1 MVLKREGNIFSLFY
15 LKGEIMK
22 PTKKINRKKKV
33 FSILS
38 IVAIATLF
46 FILETGSVYAEGVPN
61 EATNIMK
68 GFMDIVF
75 TFVRFFGIFL
85 AAWGVFDIGSSMSSH
100 DSNQRST
107 GIKLLVGGI
116 IVIFAKEILN
126 AIGVIW

>member
-1 MVLKREGNIFSLFY
+1 
-15 LKGEIMK
+15 MK
-22 PTKKINRKKKV
+22 PTKKISRKKKV
-33 FSILS
+33 LSILS

-46 FILETGSVYAEGVPN
+46 FILQTSNVFADVPN

-68 GFMDIVF
+68 GFMDIIF

-126 AIGVIW
+126 AIGVTW

>member
-1 MVLKREGNIFSLFY
+1 MTL
-15 LKGEIMK
+15 
-22 PTKKINRKKKV
+22 KKK
-33 FSILS
+33 SNKKKLLS
-38 IVAIATLF
+38 IVSIAAIPAIFL
-46 FILETGSVYAEGVPN
+46 ILQTSSVFAENVPN

-68 GFMDIVF
+68 GFLDIVF

-100 DSNQRST
+100 DSSQRST

-126 AIGVIW
+126 AIGVTW

>member
-1 MVLKREGNIFSLFY
+1 
-15 LKGEIMK
+15 MK

-38 IVAIATLF
+38 IVAIVATF
-46 FILETGSVYAEGVPN
+46 FILETGSIYAEGVPN

-126 AIGVIW
+126 AIGVTW

>member
-1 MVLKREGNIFSLFY
+1 MVLKREVFTSLFL
-15 LKGEIMK
+15 LKGEIMQ

-33 FSILS
+33 LSILS
-38 IVAIATLF
+38 IVAIAVTF
-46 FILETGSVYAEGVPN
+46 IILETGSVFAEDVPN

-68 GFMDIVF
+68 GFMDIIF

-126 AIGVIW
+126 AIGVTW

>member
-1 MVLKREGNIFSLFY
+1 MTL
-15 LKGEIMK
+15 
-22 PTKKINRKKKV
+22 KKK
-33 FSILS
+33 SNKKKLLS
-38 IVAIATLF
+38 IVAIAAIFL
-46 FILETGSVYAEGVPN
+46 ILQTSSVFAENVPN

-68 GFMDIVF
+68 GFLDIIF

-100 DSNQRST
+100 DSSQRST

-126 AIGVIW
+126 AIGVTW

>member
-1 MVLKREGNIFSLFY
+1 MVFMREGNIFSLFY

-22 PTKKINRKKKV
+22 PTKKINRNKKV

-38 IVAIATLF
+38 IVAIIATF
-46 FILETGSVYAEGVPN
+46 FILETGSIYAEGVPN

-68 GFMDIVF
+68 GFMDIIF

-126 AIGVIW
+126 AIGVTW

>member
-1 MVLKREGNIFSLFY
+1 MVLKREGNIFSLFLFERRNY
-15 LKGEIMK
+15 E
-22 PTKKINRKKKV
+22 TNKKNKQKEKV

-126 AIGVIW
+126 AIGVTW